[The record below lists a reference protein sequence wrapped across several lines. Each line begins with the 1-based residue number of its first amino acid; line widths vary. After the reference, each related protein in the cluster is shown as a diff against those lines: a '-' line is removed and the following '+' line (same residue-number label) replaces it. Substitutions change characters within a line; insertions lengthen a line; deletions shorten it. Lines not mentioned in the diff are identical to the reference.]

1 MNLEEIG
8 IFKNRVVSKLIHD
21 KNIVDV
27 LLNSD
32 KEKEDPDVALL
43 GTDGTG
49 KDGCVFEFEFVPDT
63 QEMAKT
69 FLCVEVIPEKT
80 SGDSV
85 TEMTVY
91 VFAYCSKNIMQT
103 YRRKGN
109 AGTRIDILISDVD
122 KILNGNDEFGIGPL
136 EWAGSDIYKPAQ
148 VYYGRVVMYK
158 VSSFR
163 RRR

>member
-1 MNLEEIG
+1 
-8 IFKNRVVSKLIHD
+8 
-21 KNIVDV
+21 
-27 LLNSD
+27 
-32 KEKEDPDVALL
+32 
-43 GTDGTG
+43 
-49 KDGCVFEFEFVPDT
+49 
-63 QEMAKT
+63 MAKT